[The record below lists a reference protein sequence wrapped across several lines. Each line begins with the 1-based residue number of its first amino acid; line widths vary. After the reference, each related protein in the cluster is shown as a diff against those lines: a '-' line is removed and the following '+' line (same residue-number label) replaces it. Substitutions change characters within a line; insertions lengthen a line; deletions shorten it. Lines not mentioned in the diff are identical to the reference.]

1 MDTKIPRGI
10 RNNNPLNIRIGN
22 RWQGEVENPTDTE
35 FEQFI
40 SMKWGLRAA
49 FILLK
54 RYIERYR
61 LNTIRDI
68 ISRWAPSTENNTRR
82 YIEQVC
88 RWTDMPEDRVLDFNN
103 SGDMTM
109 LVWAMARVET
119 GYSLDFSELIDAYD
133 MV

>member
-1 MDTKIPRGI
+1 MNISIPRGI

-22 RWQGEVENPTDTE
+22 SWRGEVEHPTDKE

-40 SMKWGLRAA
+40 DIRWGLRAG
-49 FILLK
+49 FVLLR
-54 RYIERYR
+54 RYIERYG

-68 ISRWAPSTENNTRR
+68 ISRWAPSTENNTRK

-88 RWTDMPEDRVLDFNN
+88 DWTDIPEDKKLDFNN
-103 SGDMTM
+103 SGDMTL

-119 GYSLDFSELIDAYD
+119 GVPLDYQIIIEAYN